1 MCTSLKKLTAILISA
16 LLLVGILAL
25 SGCGSKDAG
34 EQAAPEKVLRVVT
47 EAGFAPFEF
56 KEGND
61 EFTGFDMDLIRAIG
75 EAQGYKVELAHMGFE
90 SLIPALQSDKADCA
104 IAGMSITPER
114 QESVDFSTPYF
125 DAGLIIAVAKDTEG
139 IATLDD
145 LQGKKIGCQVGTIG
159 ADASMSVKEK
169 DSKTEV
175 RTFDNIGEAFMELE
189 KGGVDAVVNDH
200 AVTAY
205 YIKTTGKDKTK
216 MVGELFSADDHYGIA
231 VKKGNA
237 EMLKV
242 INEGLGKIKANG
254 KYDEIYKKWFE

>member
-1 MCTSLKKLTAILISA
+1 MKKLTAIVVSA
-16 LLLVGILAL
+16 LLLVGMLAL
-25 SGCGSKDAG
+25 GGCGKKDPA
-34 EQAAPEKVLRVVT
+34 QQSPEKVLKVVT

-61 EFTGFDMDLIRAIG
+61 EFVGFDMDLIRAIG
-75 EAQGYKVELAHMGFE
+75 EAQGYKVEIAHMGFE
-90 SLIPALQSDKADCA
+90 SLIPALQSNKADCA
-104 IAGMSITPER
+104 IAGMSITPDRE
-114 QESVDFSTPYF
+114 ESVDFSTPYF
-125 DAGLIIAVAKDTEG
+125 DAGLIIAVAKGTEG

-145 LQGKKIGCQVGTIG
+145 LKDKKIACQVGTIG
-159 ADASMSVKEK
+159 ADASLSVKEK
-169 DSKTEV
+169 APKTEV
-175 RTFDNIGEAFMELE
+175 RTYDNIGEAFMELE

-242 INEGLGKIKANG
+242 INDGLDKIKANG
-254 KYDEIYKKWFE
+254 KYEELYKKWFE